1 MNATAARHL
10 LSSVRAKA
18 KSIVKMSTF
27 RGTKDLF
34 GGIIVRSSEEPQKR
48 YQFLFIVL
56 TIHIYLF
63 YVLYHTESLQVW
75 SRTGIR
81 GVWFEVEPAS
91 SEWIPVLVQV
101 SQSEL
106 SIEICI

>member
-34 GGIIVRSSEEPQKR
+34 GGIIVRSSEEPQERNQMEQLLKGINF
-48 YQFLFIVL
+48 YLLF
-56 TIHIYLF
+56 
-63 YVLYHTESLQVW
+63 
-75 SRTGIR
+75 
-81 GVWFEVEPAS
+81 
-91 SEWIPVLVQV
+91 
-101 SQSEL
+101 
-106 SIEICI
+106 

>member
-34 GGIIVRSSEEPQKR
+34 GGIIVRSSEEPQERNQMEQLLKGINF
-48 YQFLFIVL
+48 YLLFWQFIFICFMFFIIQSLSKSGLGQEFV
-56 TIHIYLF
+56 
-63 YVLYHTESLQVW
+63 ESGLKLNQ
-75 SRTGIR
+75 
-81 GVWFEVEPAS
+81 PA
-91 SEWIPVLVQV
+91 LNGFQY
-101 SQSEL
+101 
-106 SIEICI
+106 